1 MLTVHGMTFSG
12 NCYKVKLLLEQ
23 LQTPYTW
30 QEVDIMTGSTRTD
43 SFLAM
48 NPNGKVPTLE
58 IEPGRYL
65 PESNAILYYLAQGTP
80 FFPAERLAQAEV
92 LRWLFFEQYSHE
104 PYIAVARFVQQM
116 LPADHPRQ
124 AELPKLQ
131 DKGYAAL
138 KVMDQHLAEHPYF
151 VDECYSIADIGLFA
165 YTHVAADG
173 GFDLN
178 PFSAIQAWFERV
190 RSQPHFIPMFS

>member
-30 QEVDIMTGSTRTD
+30 QEVDIMTGATRTD
-43 SFLAM
+43 AFLAM

-80 FFPAERLAQAEV
+80 LFPAERLAQAEV

-124 AELPKLQ
+124 AELPKLRE
-131 DKGYAAL
+131 KGYAAL

-151 VDECYSIADIGLFA
+151 VDERYSIADMGLFA

-173 GFDLN
+173 GFDLT